1 MPTSPIG
8 VLLMSFGAAA
18 TPQDVPAYLASV
30 RRAKPTPDLVA
41 EFQRRY
47 RLAGGSP
54 LLRSTWAQAMA
65 LESLLES
72 DPPTPSS
79 FDRSLESSST
89 PPFSSFPQ
97 SPESSSA
104 PPPPSFRRK
113 PESSDAPQDKR
124 FMVSVGMRHAPPFMD
139 EALSHLAA
147 KGVSQV
153 IGLIMSPQYSPYI
166 MGGYHRALEEW
177 QQGYE
182 AYEMVAPRL
191 TLRVA
196 GAWHTLPTFIDALAR
211 RVRDALED
219 FPPSERDEVAVL
231 MTAHSLPKVVAD
243 QEPGYLQQL
252 RQTAE
257 AVAQR
262 VGLAPDCWQF
272 AYQSAGH
279 TPQEWLRPDI
289 RELFPSLRQAGH
301 RRALV
306 VPIQFL
312 SDHLEVLYDLDVAAT
327 QQATESGIQMTR
339 IQTPGVMPEL
349 IQTLAEVVHRE
360 LAQMS
365 SD

>member
-1 MPTSPIG
+1 MPSSPIG

-54 LLRSTWAQAMA
+54 LLRNTWAQAMA
-65 LESLLES
+65 LESLLDSE
-72 DPPTPSS
+72 
-79 FDRSLESSST
+79 DRHGT
-89 PPFSSFPQ
+89 GF
-97 SPESSSA
+97 
-104 PPPPSFRRK
+104 K
-113 PESSDAPQDKR
+113 
-124 FMVSVGMRHAPPFMD
+124 VSVGMRHAPPFMD
-139 EALSHLAA
+139 EALRHLAA

-153 IGLIMSPQYSPYI
+153 IGVIMSPQYSPYI

-177 QQGYE
+177 QKGYE
-182 AYEMVAPRL
+182 VREMMAPHL

-196 GAWHTLPTFIDALAR
+196 GAWHTLPTFIDGLAR
-211 RVRDALED
+211 RVCDALEEC
-219 FPPSERDEVAVL
+219 PVSERDEVAVL
-231 MTAHSLPKVVAD
+231 MTAHSLPKAVAD
-243 QEPGYLQQL
+243 QEPHYLEQL

-257 AVAQR
+257 AVAER
-262 VGLAPDCWQF
+262 VGLPPDRWQF

-312 SDHLEVLYDLDVAAT
+312 SDHLEILYDLDVAAT

-349 IQTLAEVVHRE
+349 IQTLAEVVRRE
-360 LAQMS
+360 LAEMPL
-365 SD
+365 D

>member
-30 RRAKPTPDLVA
+30 RRATPTPDLVA

-54 LLRSTWAQAMA
+54 LLRNTWAQAMA

-72 DPPTPSS
+72 EPPTPSA
-79 FDRSLESSST
+79 
-89 PPFSSFPQ
+89 FPQ
-97 SPESSSA
+97 SPESSDA
-104 PPPPSFRRK
+104 PPLSSFWRN
-113 PESSDAPQDKR
+113 PESSGVPQDKR
-124 FMVSVGMRHAPPFMD
+124 FMVSVGMRHAPPFIE
-139 EALSHLAA
+139 EALGHLAE

-177 QQGYE
+177 QKGYE
-182 AYEMVAPRL
+182 ACEMVAPRL

-196 GAWHTLPTFIDALAR
+196 SAWHTLPTFIEALAR
-211 RVRDALED
+211 RVRDAFED
-219 FPPSERDEVAVL
+219 CPASERGEVAVL

-243 QEPGYLQQL
+243 QEPDYLEQL
-252 RQTAE
+252 RQTAG
-257 AVAQR
+257 AVAER
-262 VGLAPDCWQF
+262 VGLPPNRWQF

-289 RELFPSLRQAGH
+289 RELFPSLRRAGH

-312 SDHLEVLYDLDVAAT
+312 SDHLEVLYDLDIAAT

>member
-1 MPTSPIG
+1 
-8 VLLMSFGAAA
+8 MSFGAAA

-54 LLRSTWAQAMA
+54 LLRNTWAQAMA
-65 LESLLES
+65 LESLLDSE
-72 DPPTPSS
+72 
-79 FDRSLESSST
+79 DRHG
-89 PPFSSFPQ
+89 
-97 SPESSSA
+97 A
-104 PPPPSFRRK
+104 GFR
-113 PESSDAPQDKR
+113 
-124 FMVSVGMRHAPPFMD
+124 VSVGMRHAPPFID
-139 EALSHLAA
+139 EALGHLAA
-147 KGVSQV
+147 KGVSQI
-153 IGLIMSPQYSPYI
+153 IGIIMSPQYSPYI
-166 MGGYHRALEEW
+166 MGGYHRALEER
-177 QQGYE
+177 QKRYE
-182 AYEMVAPRL
+182 AREMLAPHL
-191 TLRVA
+191 PVRVA

-211 RVRDALED
+211 CVGDALED
-219 FPPSERDEVAVL
+219 CPASERDEVALL
-231 MTAHSLPKVVAD
+231 MTAHSLPKIVAD
-243 QEPGYLQQL
+243 QEPDYLEQL

-257 AVAQR
+257 AVAER
-262 VGLAPDCWQF
+262 LGLPPNRWQF

-279 TPQEWLRPDI
+279 SPQEWLRPDI
-289 RELFPSLRQAGH
+289 RELFPSLHQAGH

-312 SDHLEVLYDLDVAAT
+312 SDHLEVLYDLDIAAT

-360 LAQMS
+360 LAQMP